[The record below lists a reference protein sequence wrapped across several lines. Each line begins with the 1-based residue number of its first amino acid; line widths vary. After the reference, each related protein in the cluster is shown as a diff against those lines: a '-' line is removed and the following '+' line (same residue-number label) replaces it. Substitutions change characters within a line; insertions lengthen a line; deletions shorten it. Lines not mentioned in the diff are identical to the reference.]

1 MLTLSIH
8 IAFVAVWSASLLYF
22 PYLFSEQS
30 QAEDRERH
38 DRLVLLQR
46 WIYAIV
52 MTPCALI
59 AVVAGTWLAVE
70 RGFTGGWLQVKLA
83 IVLLMVLF
91 HAYCGKLM
99 VDLKRNGF
107 VRSDAFYRWLPIV
120 PLILTLTVVSLVVG
134 KPF

>member
-8 IAFVAVWSASLLYF
+8 IAFVAVWAASLVYF

-70 RGFTGGWLQVKLA
+70 RGFAGGWLQVKLA
-83 IVLLMVLF
+83 IVLLMVFF

-107 VRSDAFYRWLPIV
+107 VRSPSFYRWLPIA
-120 PLILTLTVVSLVVG
+120 PIILIVAVVSLVVG